1 MKIRTIKAISMVC
14 PFHLS
19 KDGLDAES
27 LIFCCDLCS
36 YEGKSKGDITSSQ
49 FCRYQFLQA
58 LPFIEKYYP
67 CRFHTNKMIVTIP
80 ISSMKVLKEFAS
92 TIHEYD
98 KRFPEIF
105 IQYPDIRK
113 KLFSDPFAAYK
124 TLCAFY
130 RASKKRVVHEF
141 ISALEHTN
149 LLTQAK
155 AQFGDISSLN
165 QSILFEN
172 LLQITKKPIE
182 YVQSIDLE
190 GKLNSISQYDIGP
203 FNIQVLENPRFP
215 IEKIYRVVVALD
227 QILSPHIVQHLFTQ
241 YQQISS
247 IEVRLQSLEELLN
260 SKISNYQ
267 NYLNSHFQELTELE
281 QKNLAIY
288 VTAQSLNVTKTMPLL
303 LDDDVQEIYLDK
315 PGSVYYL
322 DHAKWGRCKTNLVPS
337 YSELS
342 HIITR
347 LRLESRKP
355 LDERM
360 PSLKTELKTNLFHVR
375 AAIDIP
381 PLAHEGPHLNIRKL
395 RMRIL
400 TLPELIT
407 NRTISLSA
415 ATFLILCLTLR
426 TNMTI
431 CGEPSTGKTTLANAI
446 NLISPPSWRRIAIED
461 ALESVTID
469 EWGRH
474 KVIFKVDPFD
484 SLDKSRSTKSDEII
498 RLLHRSPDWVFLGE
512 LQTAEHSSAMF
523 HAISAGIRG
532 IQTCHANS
540 NSDLLLRWRIHHNIP
555 EVCFQGLGLL
565 IHMTKEVSQGQ
576 IIRRVAQISEV
587 KFHSDTTALITLF
600 EWDKT
605 SGQLVQKID
614 NLITP
619 LISRTCKFQSISEQD
634 IRKRFETYKQTLAEL
649 ISNGEYNP
657 SVIVST
663 FDKIHGNLMIN
674 RYNTPS
680 IPGKNQHCREEGNG
694 LHQISR

>member
-1 MKIRTIKAISMVC
+1 MVC

-19 KDGLDAES
+19 KEGPDTES

-36 YEGKSKGDITSSQ
+36 YEGKSKGDIASSP
-49 FCRYQFLQA
+49 FCRYQFLQV
-58 LPFIEKYYP
+58 LPFIEKNYP
-67 CRFHTNKMIVTIP
+67 CRFNADKMIVTVP

-92 TIHEYD
+92 IINEYD

-105 IQYPDIRK
+105 TQYPDIK
-113 KLFSDPFAAYK
+113 QKLFSNPLAEYK
-124 TLCAFY
+124 KLKTSY
-130 RASKKRVVHEF
+130 RASKKRFVREF
-141 ISALEHTN
+141 ISALEETD

-155 AQFGDISSLN
+155 AQFGDIVSLN

-172 LLQITKKPIE
+172 LLHITKKQIE
-182 YVQSIDLE
+182 YMEPIDPENKSNLI
-190 GKLNSISQYDIGP
+190 NHYHIGP
-203 FNIQVLENPRFP
+203 FNIQVLEYPRFP
-215 IEKIYRVVVALD
+215 IEKVYRVVVALD
-227 QILSPHIVQHLFTQ
+227 QILSPRILQHLFTQ
-241 YQQISS
+241 HWQSSS

-260 SKISNYQ
+260 NKISNYQ
-267 NYLNSHFQELTELE
+267 NYLNSHFEELTELE

-288 VTAQSLNVTKTMPLL
+288 ATAQSLNITKTMPLL

-337 YSELS
+337 NSELS

-381 PLAHEGPHLNIRKL
+381 PLAYEGPHLNIRKL

-415 ATFLILCLTLR
+415 AAFLILCLTLR

-446 NLISPPSWRRIAIED
+446 NLLSPPSWRRIAIED
-461 ALESVTID
+461 ALESVTVD
-469 EWGRH
+469 ESGRH

-540 NSDLLLRWRIHHNIP
+540 NTDLLLRWRIHHNIP

-565 IHMTKEVSQGQ
+565 IHMTREVSQGQ

-587 KFHSDTTALITLF
+587 KFDSDTASLITLF

-614 NLITP
+614 DLITP
-619 LISRTCKFQSISEQD
+619 LVSRTCKFQSISKQD
-634 IRKRFETYKQTLAEL
+634 IRIRFETYKKTLAEL
-649 ISNGEYNP
+649 VSKGDYNP
-657 SVIVST
+657 LVIVSA
-663 FDKIHGNLMIN
+663 FDKIHGILLTNWN
-674 RYNTPS
+674 STPS

-694 LHQISR
+694 FH